1 MVKFKP
7 KSFHFQWHIT
17 ERCNLRCKHC
27 YQDPS
32 FLKQEVSTRE
42 LFKILEDFIKQ
53 IKTWDLPKERV
64 RISFTGGEPFIRKD
78 FFKLLEKC
86 YQNRSRFR
94 YGILTNGTLL
104 NKEIVKKLKNLKVD
118 YIQISLEGTEKI
130 NDSIR
135 GKGVFKKVI
144 KAMKLLKNKSIA
156 TNFSMTVSK
165 VNLKEVPRLVKLSK
179 KLGTVLAVRR
189 CVPCGSGREL
199 KDSLLT
205 PKETRSLWHYILKA
219 RQTPSG
225 RIGLGCEDGML
236 VQDFPGYRSG
246 DCSAGYIS
254 FGVLPNADVYP
265 CRRLP
270 IWSGNLLKQS
280 FENIYYN
287 SKPLR
292 ELRNRNNIND
302 VCYACEHY
310 EKCHG
315 GAKCI
320 AFSYFGD
327 ASSPDPQCWRLFE
340 GLPDTKLKWR
350 NSGKKKRERLSLKYI
365 ETAV

>member
-1 MVKFKP
+1 MFSFKP

-32 FLKQEVSTRE
+32 FLKQEVSTQE
-42 LFKILEDFIKQ
+42 LIKILEDFIKQ
-53 IKTWDLPKERV
+53 IKEWNLPKERV

-78 FFKLLEKC
+78 FFKLLNRC
-86 YQNRSRFR
+86 YQNRSKFR

-104 NKEIVKKLKNLKVD
+104 NKEIIKKLKSLKVD
-118 YIQISLEGTEKI
+118 YVQISLEGTEKV
-130 NDSIR
+130 NDSVR
-135 GKGVFKKVI
+135 GKGVFKKAV
-144 KAMKLLKNKSIA
+144 KAMKLLKNEGMA
-156 TNFSMTVSK
+156 TNFSMTVSR
-165 VNLKEVPRLVKLSK
+165 VNLKEVPRLVSLSK
-179 KLGTVLAVRR
+179 KLGTILAVRR
-189 CVPCGSGREL
+189 CVPCGSGKAL

-205 PKETRSLWHYILKA
+205 PKEVRSLWHYILKTKKTLES
-219 RQTPSG
+219 Q
-225 RIGLGCEDGML
+225 IGLGCEDGML
-236 VQDFPGYRSG
+236 VQDFSDYRPGE
-246 DCSAGYIS
+246 CSAGYVS
-254 FGVLPNADVYP
+254 FTVLPNGDVYP

-280 FENIYYN
+280 FETIYYN
-287 SKPLR
+287 SKPLQ

-302 VCYACEHY
+302 VCYFCSHY

-340 GLPDTKLKWR
+340 KLPDSKLKWR
-350 NSGKKKRERLSLKYI
+350 NSVRRRRESLNPRYI
-365 ETAV
+365 EAAV

>member
-1 MVKFKP
+1 MIKFKP

-32 FLKQEVSTRE
+32 FLKQEVSTKE
-42 LFKILEDFIKQ
+42 LFRVLEDFIRQ
-53 IKTWDLPKERV
+53 IKAWDLPKERV

-78 FFKLLEKC
+78 FFALLEKC
-86 YQNRSRFR
+86 HQNRSKFR

-104 NKEIVKKLKNLKVD
+104 DKTVIKRLKKLKVD
-118 YIQISLEGTEKI
+118 YVQISLEGTEKI

-135 GKGVFKKVI
+135 GRGVFKKAI
-144 KAMKLLKNKSIA
+144 RAMKLLKDNDMA
-156 TNFSMTVSK
+156 TNFSMTVSR
-165 VNLKEVPRLVKLSK
+165 VNLKEVPKVVNLSK
-179 KLGTVLAVRR
+179 KLGVSLGIRR

-205 PKETRSLWHYILKA
+205 PKEVSSLWHYILKT
-219 RQTPSG
+219 RQTLSSQ
-225 RIGLGCEDGML
+225 IGLGREDGML
-236 VQDFPGYRSG
+236 VQDVPGYRSG

-254 FGVLPNADVYP
+254 FGVLPNGDVYP

-280 FENIYYN
+280 FRAIYYN
-287 SKPLR
+287 SKPLQR
-292 ELRNRNNIND
+292 LRNMNNIND
-302 VCYACEHY
+302 VCYNCPHF

-320 AFSYFGD
+320 AFSYFGE

-340 GLPDTKLKWR
+340 ELPNSKLKWR
-350 NSGKKKRERLSLKYI
+350 NSGRKKKEILSSRYI